1 MKLDNATNPG
11 ILRYEPAG
19 KNIQLFLH
27 SLLGGEAFYCLF
39 WTIFL
44 IKTVTNSI
52 NIFNSGGQM
61 NVNWV
66 DIRDRRR
73 SMTYFAHELGHNLGM
88 RFLLQKYHQR
98 WRQHRSIP
106 CLFTSKHCLHSFTVQ
121 TVLHCWNSFHSV
133 ARRKWHKW
141 FRNQEFELPIIPC
154 LCH

>member
-1 MKLDNATNPG
+1 MSSDNHCTNLKATCAIKLDNATNPG

-98 WRQHRSIP
+98 WGQHRAIP

-121 TVLHCWNSFHSV
+121 TVLHCSNSFHSV
-133 ARRKWHKW
+133 ARRK
-141 FRNQEFELPIIPC
+141 
-154 LCH
+154 